1 MKRRWTRRGLAAGAA
16 GVLLTGTALALGQG
30 DSLISLGYL
39 NRTYI
44 PTVTAQGAEALKE
57 EMDQAYRAAM
67 QRLERAA
74 GQAAGQSGA
83 YSETFASRTFS
94 RGDRITLETGSGF
107 LMLAG
112 QAVVN
117 HNGAVIDVTLGQE
130 LPSGGALAEGHRY
143 LAGEGTSAQITV
155 RSGLARG
162 GIQGGYELEVS
173 GAPAAPFIDVSD
185 QDWYCSAVDYAYFGG
200 LFSGTGEDAF
210 APQATMNRAMMMTV
224 LYHLAGSPEE
234 ERLSASASFRDV
246 PGGEWFATFIS
257 WAAEQGVSAGTGN
270 GQFSPYQA
278 VTRQQVIVL
287 LYNFAQNYMG
297 LTLSERGDIT
307 GCADYDRVPFWS
319 RDALSW
325 GMAAGVIAPSDS
337 GRLEPERDASRAEV
351 ASMLMMFSR
360 RYFS

>member
-16 GVLLTGTALALGQG
+16 GVLLTGTVFALGQG

-44 PTVTAQGAEALKE
+44 PTVTAQGAQLIENQ
-57 EMDQAYRAAM
+57 MDQAYR
-67 QRLERAA
+67 
-74 GQAAGQSGA
+74 
-83 YSETFASRTFS
+83 ASRTFS
-94 RGDRITLETGSGF
+94 RGDRIDLETGSGF

-112 QAVVN
+112 QASVQ
-117 HNGAVIDVTLGQE
+117 HSGTVIDVTLGEE
-130 LPSGGALAEGHRY
+130 LPSGGALLQGHRY
-143 LAGEGTSAQITV
+143 LAGEGTSARITV

-162 GIQGGYELEVS
+162 GIQGVYGLEVGS
-173 GAPAAPFIDVSD
+173 VPAAPFTDVSD
-185 QDWYCSAVDYAYFGG
+185 QDWYSAAVDYAYFGG
-200 LFSGTGEDAF
+200 LFSGMGEDVF

-246 PGGEWFATFIS
+246 PEGEWFATFVS
-257 WAAEQGVSAGTGN
+257 WAAEHGVSAGTGN
-270 GQFSPYQA
+270 GEFSPHQA
-278 VTRQQVIVL
+278 VTRQQVMVL

-307 GCADYDRVPFWS
+307 GCADYDQIPLWS
-319 RDALSW
+319 REALSW
-325 GMAAGVIAPSDS
+325 GTAVGVITPS
-337 GRLEPERDASRAEV
+337 GGGFLEPERDAVRAEV
-351 ASMLMMFSR
+351 AHMLMVFSQ